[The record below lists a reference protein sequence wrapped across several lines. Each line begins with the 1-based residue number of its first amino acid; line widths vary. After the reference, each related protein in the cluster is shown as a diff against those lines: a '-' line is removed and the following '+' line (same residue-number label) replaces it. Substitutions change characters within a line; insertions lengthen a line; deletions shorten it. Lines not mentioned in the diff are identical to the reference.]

1 MKPESGESMSRTMF
15 SMTYISYRVFSSLH
29 SDLDAEFAARKERRT
44 KDLEDL
50 KRREEELNATRKVTE
65 SHMEQL
71 KSASGQ
77 FRNEA
82 AAYRMELGKIGRE
95 LGENNPSK
103 VRVAAFKTI
112 TFICF

>member
-1 MKPESGESMSRTMF
+1 MKPESGESTSRTMF

-103 VRVAAFKTI
+103 VQVAAFKTI

>member
-1 MKPESGESMSRTMF
+1 MKPETGKSMSRTMI
-15 SMTYISYRVFSSLH
+15 SMTYDSYRVSSLH
-29 SDLDAEFAARKERRT
+29 SDLDAEYAARKEKRN

-65 SHMEQL
+65 SHMDQL
-71 KSASGQ
+71 KGACGQ

-82 AAYRMELGKIGRE
+82 AAHRMELAKIGRD

-103 VRVAAFKTI
+103 V
-112 TFICF
+112 

>member
-1 MKPESGESMSRTMF
+1 MKPETGKSMIQTMY
-15 SMTYISYRVFSSLH
+15 SMTYVSSRFSLLC
-29 SDLDAEFAARKERRT
+29 SDLDAEYAARKEKRN
-44 KDLEDL
+44 KDLEEL

-95 LGENNPSK
+95 LGE
-103 VRVAAFKTI
+103 
-112 TFICF
+112 